1 MAFGNSST
9 IRASIPIR
17 YRDVRILKADQ
28 AGRSKMAA
36 QYRGRINLAVDYI
49 ESNLGRD
56 FTLEEIAAVAGF
68 SKYHFHRLFATFTG
82 ETLFQFIQRLR
93 LEKGATMLLN
103 DPAKPVTNIALE
115 CRFAN
120 SSSFAKS
127 FKQYF
132 DYTATEW
139 RDLGH
144 AACMSESNPGKADSN
159 G

>member
-1 MAFGNSST
+1 M
-9 IRASIPIR
+9 
-17 YRDVRILKADQ
+17 KADQ
-28 AGRSKMAA
+28 ARRLKLAA
-36 QYRGRINLAVDYI
+36 QYRGRINLAVDNI
-49 ESNLGRD
+49 ESNLCRD

-68 SKYHFHRLFATFTG
+68 SKYHFHRIFFTFTG

-103 DPAKPVTNIALE
+103 DHAKPVTDIALD
-115 CRFAN
+115 CGFAN

-132 DYTATEW
+132 GYTATEW

-144 AACMSESNPGKADSN
+144 ATCMDGSNPGKAVSKQGQQLRNAGKEFVPSN
-159 G
+159 VYIGT